1 MNRCHRILYLSIVLP
16 TLIAACSSHE
26 VPTAPIVNGWH
37 EPISKQGV
45 YIVRPGDGLYAIAWR
60 YGLDYRSIVRINH
73 LSEPYRLQTGQKL
86 YLVQPTA
93 QDKKMAAAAKPA
105 ATQTVAAKPV
115 APTATQTAA
124 VKPAATKPVNQ
135 PQNAA
140 VVQPAKKAAPAAAA
154 TSSATTAS
162 DLTWKW
168 PAAGTVE
175 QGFNA
180 NNAQNKGINI
190 VNKAGTPIKAAA
202 AGQVVYSGSGLPGY
216 GYLIIIKHNDIYL
229 SAYAHN
235 SAVLVKEGDKV
246 KAGQTIARMGNTGAD
261 KVMLHF
267 EIRRRGQPIDPE
279 TVLPKR

>member
-1 MNRCHRILYLSIVLP
+1 MNRCHRILCLSFVLP
-16 TLIAACSSHE
+16 ILITACSSHE
-26 VPTAPIVNGWH
+26 APTAPIVNGWH

-60 YGLDYRSIVRINH
+60 YGLDYRNIVRINH
-73 LSEPYRLQTGQKL
+73 LSEPYTLQTGQKL

-93 QDKKMAAAAKPA
+93 QDKKMVAAAAAKPV
-105 ATQTVAAKPV
+105 ATQTVAAKP
-115 APTATQTAA
+115 
-124 VKPAATKPVNQ
+124 AATKPAAQ
-135 PQNAA
+135 PQSTVAA
-140 VVQPAKKAAPAAAA
+140 QPAKKAAPASAA
-154 TSSATTAS
+154 TNPVATAS

-180 NNAQNKGINI
+180 NSAQNKGINI

-235 SAVLVKEGDKV
+235 SAVLVKEGEKV

>member
-1 MNRCHRILYLSIVLP
+1 MKRCRCILS
-16 TLIAACSSHE
+16 LILLITVAACSSQE
-26 VPTAPIVNGWH
+26 KPTAPIVNGWH

-45 YIVRPGDGLYAIAWR
+45 YVVRPGDGLYAIAWR
-60 YGLDYRSIVRINH
+60 YGLDYRNIVRINH
-73 LSEPYRLQTGQKL
+73 LSEPYTLQTGQKL

-93 QDKKMAAAAKPA
+93 QDKKMAAAA
-105 ATQTVAAKPV
+105 AAKPV
-115 APTATQTAA
+115 AKPAPTKA
-124 VKPAATKPVNQ
+124 AATKPVSQ
-135 PQNAA
+135 PQKSTAA
-140 VVQPAKKAAPAAAA
+140 AQPVKKAAPAA
-154 TSSATTAS
+154 TVSSSNLA
-162 DLTWKW
+162 WQW
-168 PAAGTVE
+168 PAAGKVV

-180 NNAQNKGINI
+180 NSIQDKGINI
-190 VNKAGTPIKAAA
+190 VNSAGTPIKAAA

-235 SAVLVKEGDKV
+235 SAVLVKEGEKV

-279 TVLPKR
+279 SVLPKR

>member
-1 MNRCHRILYLSIVLP
+1 MNRCRRILSLGFILSIAV
-16 TLIAACSSHE
+16 AACSSHE
-26 VPTAPIVNGWH
+26 APTAPIVNGWH

-60 YGLDYRSIVRINH
+60 YGLDYRNIVRINH
-73 LSEPYRLQTGQKL
+73 LSEPYTLQTGQKL

-93 QDKKMAAAAKPA
+93 QDKKMAAAMAAKPA
-105 ATQTVAAKPV
+105 TTHTVKATT
-115 APTATQTAA
+115 T
-124 VKPAATKPVNQ
+124 KPAATKAAAQ
-135 PQNAA
+135 PQSAA
-140 VVQPAKKAAPAAAA
+140 VAQPSKKAVPAAAA
-154 TSSATTAS
+154 TKTSTAAIAS

-168 PAAGTVE
+168 PAEGTVV

-180 NNAQNKGINI
+180 NSAQNKGINI

-235 SAVLVKEGDKV
+235 SAVLVKEGQKV
-246 KAGQTIARMGNTGAD
+246 KAGQTIARMGDTGAD

-279 TVLPKR
+279 TLLPN

>member
-1 MNRCHRILYLSIVLP
+1 MNRCYRILYLSLVLP
-16 TLIAACSSHE
+16 ILITACSSHE

-60 YGLDYRSIVRINH
+60 YGLDYRNIVRINH
-73 LSEPYRLQTGQKL
+73 LSEPYKLQTGQKL

-93 QDKKMAAAAKPA
+93 QDKKMAAAA
-105 ATQTVAAKPV
+105 AAKPV
-115 APTATQTAA
+115 ATQTAA
-124 VKPAATKPVNQ
+124 AKPVAATTTKPAATKAAAQ
-135 PQNAA
+135 PQSGVAA
-140 VVQPAKKAAPAAAA
+140 QPAKKAAPAAAA
-154 TSSATTAS
+154 TSTAATAS

-168 PAAGTVE
+168 PAEGTVE

-180 NNAQNKGINI
+180 NSAQNKGINI

-235 SAVLVKEGDKV
+235 SAVLVKEGEKV
-246 KAGQTIARMGNTGAD
+246 KVGQTIARMGNTGAD

-267 EIRRRGQPIDPE
+267 EIRRRGQPINPE
-279 TVLPKR
+279 TVLPKQ